1 MTRFFVLALLSFA
14 GLCSQLGAQTH
25 NPSGS
30 MGYHTFQHVQ
40 KALEREKSG
49 AVIAIAPEDKVDEAK
64 QALESVMADERILPY
79 SLYRLAQ
86 TTTDEDHL
94 IGKALSEQQGWK
106 TDTAHWAFMDSTGQ
120 VAAEG
125 LGIPSAEDIL
135 KALASSS
142 IRPRT
147 EILKQIIRQNPELME
162 AQSELLDELKY
173 QCDIRTFRALKIK
186 PPPWSPRFNSGSW
199 TINNFTVA
207 VDDVVPNYENGDTP
221 LLGDSDDEAIWSE
234 YERAFNGT
242 APKMLDQGF
251 FYQLRSLLPDTLK
264 HSPKLKKMANR
275 FASKVEDALKNEPS
289 NGGLWEIWIDL
300 MPNRSIIDLLDEL
313 EPMRPFPGLGSWPP
327 EPVRN
332 LLFWHLRRTAGW
344 EKIIGIAEPFWLEIV
359 RDLNPEGK
367 TQYNGSLLSALS
379 VWANV
384 VEPLLESYIA
394 TGRMADA
401 EQIIDAYHNNS
412 KLEQVYAKAAEI
424 AKKHGFNA
432 LAEKWGKLKVK
443 AS

>member
-14 GLCSQLGAQTH
+14 ALCAQTH
-25 NPSGS
+25 EPSAS
-30 MGYHTFQHVQ
+30 MGYRTFQNLQ
-40 KALEREKSG
+40 KALGKEKCG
-49 AVIAIAPEDKVDEAK
+49 AVVAVAPEGKVDEAK

-86 TTTDEDHL
+86 TTTDEDDL

-106 TDTAHWAFMDSTGQ
+106 ADAERWAFVDSVGQ

-125 LGIPSAEDIL
+125 AGVPSPEDIL
-135 KALASSS
+135 KALGSAS
-142 IRPRT
+142 IRPRI
-147 EILKQIIRQNPELME
+147 EILKQIIRQRPELME
-162 AQSELLDELKY
+162 AQMELLDELKY
-173 QCDIRTFRALKIK
+173 QCDIRAFRALKIK
-186 PPPWSPRFNSGSW
+186 PPPGPPRFNSGNW
-199 TINNFTVA
+199 TINGFTVA
-207 VDDVVPNYENGDTP
+207 VGDAVPDYEDGDAP

-234 YERAFNGT
+234 YERTFNGT

-275 FASKVEDALKNEPS
+275 FASKVEDALKDEPS
-289 NGGLWEIWIDL
+289 NLGLWDTWIALKTD
-300 MPNRSIIDLLDEL
+300 RSIIDLLDEL
-313 EPMRPFPGLGSWPP
+313 EPLRPFPGLGSWPP

-332 LLFWHLRRTAGW
+332 LLFWHLRRTGGW
-344 EKIIGIAEPFWLEIV
+344 ERIIGIAEPFWLEIV
-359 RDLNPEGK
+359 RFLNPEGK
-367 TQYNGSLLSALS
+367 ATEYGELLSAIS

-401 EQIIDAYHNNS
+401 EQIVDAYHNNS
-412 KLEQVYAKAAEI
+412 KSEQVFAKAAEI

-443 AS
+443 TDNK